1 MGYFRSHLGKIYI
14 IMYDHACMIVEV
26 HHLIE
31 YILNAETLKE
41 FYMTV
46 EV

>member
-1 MGYFRSHLGKIYI
+1 MS
-14 IMYDHACMIVEV
+14 DHACMIVEV